1 MKSQQGFVVFGA
13 VPFLIGAA
21 VVGGVVA
28 VDAAS
33 TNDMQAVAAR
43 SQEQPTLT
51 VAGAPADP
59 SVAET
64 YAAQPYEGH
73 LYRNGGH
80 FGDKNS
86 DVKLESPD
94 L

>member
-33 TNDMQAVAAR
+33 TDDMQAVAAR
-43 SQEQPTLT
+43 SQDQPTLT
-51 VAGAPADP
+51 LAGAPADP

-64 YAAQPYEGH
+64 SAAQPSEGT
-73 LYRNGGH
+73 LYRNGDY

-86 DVKLESPD
+86 DVKLESIDP
-94 L
+94 